1 MTNVVSH
8 KEQQLHTKMIFECI
22 IIIKMYNLFIVY
34 IVDRYNFIDYLYTMN
49 VLVHSFV
56 KNNMSV
62 SLTHYEFSSC
72 KPHLVILL
80 YELHMPLSNDL
91 SCNKLLFCSVTLKA
105 MD

>member
-1 MTNVVSH
+1 
-8 KEQQLHTKMIFECI
+8 
-22 IIIKMYNLFIVY
+22 MYNLFIVY

-49 VLVHSFV
+49 VLLHSFV

-62 SLTHYEFSSC
+62 LLTHYEFSSC

-105 MD
+105 TDYLMLKRTD